1 MSDKDTKQIIQRFL
15 KLPYENRKI
24 RIKKVRQARGNY
36 RVSDHKFTPDEIIDY
51 IKDNKLTRQCDL
63 IRLHE
68 ANVET
73 PSLYF
78 VKQVF
83 ESWKNA
89 ISLAYTGQ
97 LALDI
102 TPKKTDEDIIRLISD
117 YKIKTARQY
126 LKFREKDPAVFP
138 SIYEVLRR
146 FGYWLNLRR
155 LACGYSIENILG
167 RYISLRRRLNKW
179 PSKKECQNANVEIER
194 LLEVM
199 TRNDLREL
207 VVTLE
212 NYYEKQGKSRK

>member
-1 MSDKDTKQIIQRFL
+1 MADNGVKQIIQRFL
-15 KLPYENRKI
+15 RLPYEKRKI
-24 RIKKVRQARGNY
+24 RIKEVRKVRGKY
-36 RVSDHKFTPDEIIDY
+36 RVSTRRFTPDEILDY
-51 IKDNKLTRQCDL
+51 IRDNNITRQCDL

-68 ANVET
+68 IDVGT

-78 VKQVF
+78 VNQVF

-89 ISLAYTGQ
+89 KSLAYSGR
-97 LALDI
+97 LELDI
-102 TPKKTDEDIIRLISD
+102 GPGKTDEDIIRLVSD

-126 LKFREKDPAVFP
+126 LKFRKKDPAVFP

-179 PSKKECQNANVEIER
+179 PSKKECQDADIEIER

-199 TRNDLREL
+199 SRNELREL

-212 NYYEKQGKSRK
+212 NYYEKQDKNSG